1 MSGIR
6 NMVTMT
12 IALAGIASFVGAGGI
27 DRRPDIIN
35 NKERFGD
42 WEIDTIVGAF
52 NKGAIVT
59 LTERTTKMLLMKY
72 LPNGKEAKG
81 LAKAVIDL
89 LLPYKDFVHSITS
102 DNGSEFASHKL
113 ISKKLGVVFYFAHPY
128 SSWERGL
135 NENTNGLIRQ
145 YIPKGTSFE
154 GITDKY
160 IKQIQYKINSRSR
173 ETLGFECPKN
183 LFFKKAA

>member
-1 MSGIR
+1 MDELFRCYWVSLLASTASMPLGSWGHYAHQPAYYRSCRGYGQYPLATALENKTPFSPPLMSGIR

-27 DRRPDIIN
+27 DQRPDIIN

-89 LLPYKDFVHSITS
+89 LICY
-102 DNGSEFASHKL
+102 
-113 ISKKLGVVFYFAHPY
+113 
-128 SSWERGL
+128 
-135 NENTNGLIRQ
+135 
-145 YIPKGTSFE
+145 
-154 GITDKY
+154 
-160 IKQIQYKINSRSR
+160 
-173 ETLGFECPKN
+173 
-183 LFFKKAA
+183 LFLYL

>member
-1 MSGIR
+1 LALGGSKCTLHYPLYRLVRFLYLHYRGR
-6 NMVTMT
+6 QPHRPYCADTLCLAAYYPQYLYGHYAHQPAYYRSCRG

-27 DRRPDIIN
+27 DQRPDIIN

-89 LLPYKDFVHSITS
+89 LICY
-102 DNGSEFASHKL
+102 
-113 ISKKLGVVFYFAHPY
+113 
-128 SSWERGL
+128 
-135 NENTNGLIRQ
+135 
-145 YIPKGTSFE
+145 
-154 GITDKY
+154 
-160 IKQIQYKINSRSR
+160 
-173 ETLGFECPKN
+173 
-183 LFFKKAA
+183 LFLYL

>member
-1 MSGIR
+1 MLLGIFISEYR
-6 NMVTMT
+6 KYAAWLLGAVNVLYT
-12 IALAGIASFVGAGGI
+12 IPSIASFVGAGGI
-27 DRRPDIIN
+27 DQRPDIIN

-89 LLPYKDFVHSITS
+89 LICY
-102 DNGSEFASHKL
+102 
-113 ISKKLGVVFYFAHPY
+113 
-128 SSWERGL
+128 
-135 NENTNGLIRQ
+135 
-145 YIPKGTSFE
+145 
-154 GITDKY
+154 
-160 IKQIQYKINSRSR
+160 
-173 ETLGFECPKN
+173 
-183 LFFKKAA
+183 LFLYL

>member
-1 MSGIR
+1 LALGGITHINPLIIEAAEAMGSTRWQLLWKIKLPLALPVLMSGIR

-27 DRRPDIIN
+27 DQRPDIIN

-89 LLPYKDFVHSITS
+89 LICY
-102 DNGSEFASHKL
+102 
-113 ISKKLGVVFYFAHPY
+113 
-128 SSWERGL
+128 
-135 NENTNGLIRQ
+135 
-145 YIPKGTSFE
+145 
-154 GITDKY
+154 
-160 IKQIQYKINSRSR
+160 
-173 ETLGFECPKN
+173 
-183 LFFKKAA
+183 LFLYL

>member
-1 MSGIR
+1 MGSTRWQLLWKIKLPLALLVLMSGIR

-89 LLPYKDFVHSITS
+89 LICY
-102 DNGSEFASHKL
+102 
-113 ISKKLGVVFYFAHPY
+113 
-128 SSWERGL
+128 
-135 NENTNGLIRQ
+135 
-145 YIPKGTSFE
+145 
-154 GITDKY
+154 
-160 IKQIQYKINSRSR
+160 
-173 ETLGFECPKN
+173 
-183 LFFKKAA
+183 LFLYL